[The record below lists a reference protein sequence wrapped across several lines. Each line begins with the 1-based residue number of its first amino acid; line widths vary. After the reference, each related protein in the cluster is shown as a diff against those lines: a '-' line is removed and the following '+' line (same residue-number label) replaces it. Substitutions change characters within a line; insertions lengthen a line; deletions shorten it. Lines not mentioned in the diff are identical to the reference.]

1 MVSDE
6 EVLEKLNDE
15 YNTDEDVAKLMAE
28 LNLDEELNFPT
39 ESDTEISEEEEDAFP
54 EFNEEDL
61 SVPDEFNADESD
73 LETSDESMDEIPSE
87 EILDMDEID
96 AILSDVSDIHPER
109 KVSAEELEERIAK
122 YEENPEAAEEALL
135 QGNEEETSG
144 EDAGSSESKEAETS
158 GDTESA
164 AAMDEDF
171 LMNLENV
178 DEMLADVENKANE
191 ESERLKAER
200 EAAEGDSDLDEIND
214 ILHKSDNN
222 EAVNDELL
230 SMIAGIDKEDDNEPE
245 GMFDEEGDGEEDDKK
260 KKKAKKEKE
269 KKKKKKKG
277 KGESEEET
285 EGAEGEEGASEDSD
299 LEFDDKEKPKGGL
312 FAKLFG
318 FMFEED
324 EEEEKEGEG
333 ENPEEGDKGKGK
345 KKDKKGKKGKKGKSD
360 APVDENAAIE
370 AELEEEDKKDKKKK
384 DKKKKEKAPKP
395 KKEKKEK
402 KEEEQENTKSGIKT
416 PGIVVSMLFCLTIL
430 GIVLLLAIGGS
441 GLLSRNEAKL
451 AYYKG
456 DYETASNKLY
466 GLKLNKS
473 DELIYKKASLLY
485 RLELFIDKADAYKAL
500 GDEKKTADALF
511 AAYEECGK
519 VYPDATDLGITKEVD
534 LYREKIVEEIS
545 SRYGL
550 NQEQI
555 DEISQLKPV
564 HYTIAIENIASGFG
578 YTLENTQPTENENIT
593 VDENETEETNELE
606 DLLPE
611 EELINVEGD
620 I

>member
-39 ESDTEISEEEEDAFP
+39 ESDTEISEEEEDTFP

-61 SVPDEFNADESD
+61 SVPDEFKADESD

-144 EDAGSSESKEAETS
+144 EDAGSSENSGVSESEEAES
-158 GDTESA
+158 SSDTESA
-164 AAMDEDF
+164 SSMDEDF

-260 KKKAKKEKE
+260 KKKAKKD

-277 KGESEEET
+277 KE
-285 EGAEGEEGASEDSD
+285 
-299 LEFDDKEKPKGGL
+299 
-312 FAKLFG
+312 
-318 FMFEED
+318 
-324 EEEEKEGEG
+324 
-333 ENPEEGDKGKGK
+333 
-345 KKDKKGKKGKKGKSD
+345 
-360 APVDENAAIE
+360 
-370 AELEEEDKKDKKKK
+370 
-384 DKKKKEKAPKP
+384 
-395 KKEKKEK
+395 
-402 KEEEQENTKSGIKT
+402 GIK
-416 PGIVVSMLFCLTIL
+416 
-430 GIVLLLAIGGS
+430 
-441 GLLSRNEAKL
+441 
-451 AYYKG
+451 
-456 DYETASNKLY
+456 
-466 GLKLNKS
+466 
-473 DELIYKKASLLY
+473 
-485 RLELFIDKADAYKAL
+485 
-500 GDEKKTADALF
+500 
-511 AAYEECGK
+511 
-519 VYPDATDLGITKEVD
+519 
-534 LYREKIVEEIS
+534 
-545 SRYGL
+545 
-550 NQEQI
+550 
-555 DEISQLKPV
+555 
-564 HYTIAIENIASGFG
+564 
-578 YTLENTQPTENENIT
+578 
-593 VDENETEETNELE
+593 
-606 DLLPE
+606 
-611 EELINVEGD
+611 
-620 I
+620 